1 MARSTLSAL
10 VALASLTLVAG
21 QTTTAPAANSLPSFE
36 PTPLVSKIF
45 PYTALPEQVYPPANA
60 VIRGSQSGYSICNS
74 STQNQDSLCQTIL
87 VNNISDFCMW
97 APATANATIADTEG
111 EEVGW
116 CTKDGHGTRGVVPGT
131 ITGIQVLRTS
141 QYLQIVG
148 FIDQTKLNMQ
158 ANDFGGELDSGGQDG
173 GGNPIGGLV
182 YTTYFSS
189 GKTID
194 QTQYW
199 TEFIGGGVVGIK
211 ICNPQG
217 TNPAGYCQHTL
228 DRIGLPYNMPHAAK
242 NGTFEVCDS
251 DLMNIPGVYVSGGQT
266 LSYAQPPESLGPI
279 ASIPYTPVIP
289 SSSNCQTYQSS
300 QLYTDFASLA
310 ASTKTGASASPTGS
324 GASRAGSASTAN
336 PTQGSNSSNGAGSVM
351 ISLFTSIVG
360 VAFSVVFLA

>member
-97 APATANATIADTEG
+97 APAKPNQTIAVTEG
-111 EEVGW
+111 DEVGW
-116 CTKDGHGTRGVVPGT
+116 CTKNGHGTRGVVPDT

-141 QYLQIVG
+141 QYLQIVA
-148 FIDQTKLNMQ
+148 FINQSLLNMP
-158 ANDFGGELDSGGQDG
+158 ADDYGGELDSGGQDG
-173 GGNPIGGLV
+173 AGNPIGGLV
-182 YTTYFSS
+182 YTTFFSS
-189 GKTID
+189 DGNTIE

-211 ICNPQG
+211 ICNPKG

-228 DRIGLPYNMPHAAK
+228 DRIGLPYNMPNAAQ

-251 DLMNIPGVYVSGGQT
+251 DLMNIPGEYTSGGKT
-266 LSYAQPPESLGPI
+266 LSYSQPAESLGPI
-279 ASIPYTPVIP
+279 TSIPYTPVIP

-310 ASTKTGASASPTGS
+310 PTGS
-324 GASRAGSASTAN
+324 GASRAGSASTAK
-336 PTQGSNSSNGAGSVM
+336 PTKGSNGAGSVT
-351 ISLFTSIVG
+351 ISLFTSILG
-360 VAFSVVFLA
+360 VAFSVAFLA